1 MNTEP
6 EKIEVYKEHII
17 KAAEMI
23 LAFCETQ
30 ELDELL
36 AYMAMI
42 SITHT
47 MEEKFGFGNKRRTQ
61 A

>member
-1 MNTEP
+1 MNAEP
-6 EKIEVYKEHII
+6 ENIEVYKEHII
-17 KAAEMI
+17 KAVEMI

-30 ELDELL
+30 EMNEIL

-42 SITHT
+42 SITHA